1 MMILE
6 VLVSPLVLVAVEPSS
21 FCFFRFDPRLSVF
34 NGMLTNFPPVLR
46 LAIFLLLSS
55 GLHVGLSFYG
65 WVSDPDDSSLTAVP
79 VSVSLLPATNPPQLV
94 ATTEPEQTPTPPRK
108 PSRPKIKPKA
118 EPLVEKIEKASFKKN
133 PDAKIVEKI
142 IVASPAPELVC
153 LAPQENDAEGYLS
166 AVAAASVPV
175 EETVLL
181 ASLVTGDVQV
191 VNESPSFANS
201 LVEAIPHYRSNPLPE
216 YPRLARK
223 KHWEGVV
230 WLLVDVS
237 ADGSV
242 EDLEVEKA
250 CGHKVLDRAAERT
263 VKRWQFSPATRGG
276 LPVSSQVRIP
286 VRFRL
291 EDG

>member
-1 MMILE
+1 MPKI
-6 VLVSPLVLVAVEPSS
+6 
-21 FCFFRFDPRLSVF
+21 
-34 NGMLTNFPPVLR
+34 
-46 LAIFLLLSS
+46 
-55 GLHVGLSFYG
+55 
-65 WVSDPDDSSLTAVP
+65 
-79 VSVSLLPATNPPQLV
+79 
-94 ATTEPEQTPTPPRK
+94 TTSEPEQAPTPPRK
-108 PSRPKIKPKA
+108 PALPKVKPKA
-118 EPLVEKIEKASFKKN
+118 EPLVTKIKKASAQKN
-133 PDAKIVEKI
+133 PDVKIVEKI
-142 IVASPAPELVC
+142 VVDSPAPELVC
-153 LAPQENDAEGYLS
+153 LAPQEDDTEGS
-166 AVAAASVPV
+166 PGAVGATLIPV
-175 EETVLL
+175 EETVLV

-191 VNESPSFANS
+191 VNEASSFSTS
-201 LVEAIPHYRSNPLPE
+201 LVEAIPHYRSNPLPR

-242 EDLEVEKA
+242 EDLDVEKT

-263 VKRWQFSPATRGG
+263 VNRWQFFPATRGG

>member
-1 MMILE
+1 M
-6 VLVSPLVLVAVEPSS
+6 
-21 FCFFRFDPRLSVF
+21 F

-65 WVSDPDDSSLTAVP
+65 WVSDPDDSSLIAVP

-94 ATTEPEQTPTPPRK
+94 ATTEPEQVPAPSRK
-108 PSRPKIKPKA
+108 PSRPAVKSKFVP
-118 EPLVEKIEKASFKKN
+118 PVEKVKKASPQKKPN
-133 PDAKIVEKI
+133 AKIVEKI
-142 IVASPAPELVC
+142 VIDSPAPELVC
-153 LAPQENDAEGYLS
+153 LTPQEADTEGSPRTVTATS
-166 AVAAASVPV
+166 APV
-175 EETVLL
+175 DETVVLD
-181 ASLVTGDVQV
+181 SLVTGDVQI
-191 VNESPSFANS
+191 VNKASSS
-201 LVEAIPHYRSNPLPE
+201 LVEAIPHYRSNPLPK

-237 ADGSV
+237 ADGAV
-242 EDLEVEKA
+242 EDLDVEKT

-263 VKRWQFSPATRGG
+263 VKHWQFSPATRGG

>member
-1 MMILE
+1 M
-6 VLVSPLVLVAVEPSS
+6 
-21 FCFFRFDPRLSVF
+21 F
-34 NGMLTNFPPVLR
+34 NGMLTNLPPVVR
-46 LAIFLLLSS
+46 LAIFLILSS
-55 GLHVGLSFYG
+55 GLHGGLAFYG
-65 WVSDPDDSSLTAVP
+65 WVSDPDDSSLTDVP
-79 VSVSLLPATNPPQLV
+79 VSISLLPATNPPQLL
-94 ATTEPEQTPTPPRK
+94 ATSEPEQVPAPPRK
-108 PSRPKIKPKA
+108 PFRSTVKPKVV
-118 EPLVEKIEKASFKKN
+118 PPVEKIKKASVKKN
-133 PDAKIVEKI
+133 PDVKIVEKI
-142 IVASPAPELVC
+142 VVDSPAPELVC
-153 LAPQENDAEGYLS
+153 PTPQEDTDDS
-166 AVAAASVPV
+166 PVVVAAASVPV
-175 EETVLL
+175 EETVLM

-191 VNESPSFANS
+191 VNQASSSATS

-237 ADGSV
+237 VDGSV
-242 EDLEVEKA
+242 DDLEVEKT
-250 CGHKVLDRAAERT
+250 CGHKVLDRAAQRT

>member
-1 MMILE
+1 MMTNLPPVFRLTIFLFLSLGLHGGLAFYE
-6 VLVSPLVLVAVEPSS
+6 WMSEPS
-21 FCFFRFDPRLSVF
+21 DTGAGV
-34 NGMLTNFPPVLR
+34 
-46 LAIFLLLSS
+46 A
-55 GLHVGLSFYG
+55 
-65 WVSDPDDSSLTAVP
+65 P
-79 VSVSLLPATNPPQLV
+79 VSVSLLPAAKPMPRI
-94 ATTEPEQTPTPPRK
+94 TTSEPEQAPTPPRK
-108 PSRPKIKPKA
+108 PARPKVKSKA
-118 EPLVEKIEKASFKKN
+118 EPPVKKIKKASAQKN
-133 PDAKIVEKI
+133 PDVKIVEKI
-142 IVASPAPELVC
+142 VVDSPAPELVC
-153 LAPQENDAEGYLS
+153 LTPQEDDAEGSHS
-166 AVAAASVPV
+166 AVAVASVPV
-175 EETVLL
+175 EETVLV

-191 VNESPSFANS
+191 VNEASSFSTS

-237 ADGSV
+237 DDGFV
-242 EDLEVEKA
+242 EDLDVEKT

>member
-1 MMILE
+1 M
-6 VLVSPLVLVAVEPSS
+6 
-21 FCFFRFDPRLSVF
+21 FDPRLSVF

-55 GLHVGLSFYG
+55 GLHGGLAFYG
-65 WVSDPDDSSLTAVP
+65 WVSDPDDSSLITVP
-79 VSVSLLPATNPPQLV
+79 VSVSLLSAANSPQLV
-94 ATTEPEQTPTPPRK
+94 TTSEPEQVPPPPRK
-108 PSRPKIKPKA
+108 PSRPKVKPKA
-118 EPLVEKIEKASFKKN
+118 EPPVKKIKKASAKKN
-133 PDAKIVEKI
+133 PDVKIVEK
-142 IVASPAPELVC
+142 VVVDSPAHELVC
-153 LAPQENDAEGYLS
+153 LTPQEADTEGSPRTITATS
-166 AVAAASVPV
+166 APV
-175 EETVLL
+175 EETVIV

-191 VNESPSFANS
+191 INEAPSSAS

-216 YPRLARK
+216 YPRLARR

-237 ADGSV
+237 AAGSV
-242 EDLEVEKA
+242 EDLVVEKT

>member
-1 MMILE
+1 M
-6 VLVSPLVLVAVEPSS
+6 
-21 FCFFRFDPRLSVF
+21 F

-46 LAIFLLLSS
+46 LAIFMLLSS
-55 GLHVGLSFYG
+55 GLHVGLAFYG
-65 WVSDPDDSSLTAVP
+65 WVSEPDDSSLTSVP
-79 VSVSLLPATNPPQLV
+79 VSVSLLPATNPPKLV
-94 ATTEPEQTPTPPRK
+94 ETTEPEQAPAPPRK
-108 PSRPKIKPKA
+108 PSRPAVKSKA
-118 EPLVEKIEKASFKKN
+118 VPPVAKVEKLSFKKN
-133 PDAKIVEKI
+133 PDAKIVEK
-142 IVASPAPELVC
+142 VVVDSPAPELEC
-153 LAPQENDAEGYLS
+153 LTPHEVDAEASPS
-166 AVAAASVPV
+166 AVTAASLPV

-181 ASLVTGDVQV
+181 ASLVTGDVQI
-191 VNESPSFANS
+191 VNEAPSFANS

-242 EDLEVEKA
+242 EELDVEKT
-250 CGHKVLDRAAERT
+250 CGHKVLDRAAKRT

>member
-1 MMILE
+1 M
-6 VLVSPLVLVAVEPSS
+6 
-21 FCFFRFDPRLSVF
+21 F
-34 NGMLTNFPPVLR
+34 NGMLTNLPPVLR
-46 LAIFLLLSS
+46 LAIFLILSS
-55 GLHVGLSFYG
+55 GLHGGLAFYG

-79 VSVSLLPATNPPQLV
+79 VSISLLPATNPPQLL
-94 ATTEPEQTPTPPRK
+94 ATSEPEQVPAPQRK
-108 PSRPKIKPKA
+108 PFRSTVKPKVV
-118 EPLVEKIEKASFKKN
+118 PPVEKIKKASVKKN
-133 PDAKIVEKI
+133 PDVKIVEKI
-142 IVASPAPELVC
+142 VVDSPAPELVC
-153 LAPQENDAEGYLS
+153 PTPQEDTEVS
-166 AVAAASVPV
+166 PVAAATVSVTA
-175 EETVLL
+175 EETVLV

-191 VNESPSFANS
+191 VNEAYSSATS

-237 ADGSV
+237 VDGSV
-242 EDLEVEKA
+242 DDLEIEKT

>member
-1 MMILE
+1 M
-6 VLVSPLVLVAVEPSS
+6 
-21 FCFFRFDPRLSVF
+21 C
-34 NGMLTNFPPVLR
+34 LT
-46 LAIFLLLSS
+46 
-55 GLHVGLSFYG
+55 
-65 WVSDPDDSSLTAVP
+65 
-79 VSVSLLPATNPPQLV
+79 
-94 ATTEPEQTPTPPRK
+94 
-108 PSRPKIKPKA
+108 
-118 EPLVEKIEKASFKKN
+118 
-133 PDAKIVEKI
+133 
-142 IVASPAPELVC
+142 
-153 LAPQENDAEGYLS
+153 PQEPDTEGS
-166 AVAAASVPV
+166 PGAVAATSAPV

>member
-1 MMILE
+1 M
-6 VLVSPLVLVAVEPSS
+6 
-21 FCFFRFDPRLSVF
+21 F

-55 GLHVGLSFYG
+55 GLHVGLSFYD
-65 WVSDPDDSSLTAVP
+65 WVSDPDDSSLNAVP
-79 VSVSLLPATNPPQLV
+79 VSVSLLPAANSPQLV
-94 ATTEPEQTPTPPRK
+94 ATSKPEQIPVPPRK
-108 PSRPKIKPKA
+108 PSRPNVKPKA
-118 EPLVEKIEKASFKKN
+118 EPLVEKVKKASFKKN
-133 PDAKIVEKI
+133 PDAKIIEKI
-142 IVASPAPELVC
+142 IVDSPAPELVC
-153 LAPQENDAEGYLS
+153 LTPQDDTEGS
-166 AVAAASVPV
+166 PGAVASALIPV
-175 EETVLL
+175 EETVLV

-191 VNESPSFANS
+191 VNKASSLSTS
-201 LVEAIPHYRSNPLPE
+201 LVEAIPHYRINPLPE

-237 ADGSV
+237 ADGFV

>member
-1 MMILE
+1 
-6 VLVSPLVLVAVEPSS
+6 
-21 FCFFRFDPRLSVF
+21 VF
-34 NGMLTNFPPVLR
+34 NGMLTNFSPVLR

-79 VSVSLLPATNPPQLV
+79 VSVSLLSAENSPQLV
-94 ATTEPEQTPTPPRK
+94 ATTEPEQGPTLPRK
-108 PSRPKIKPKA
+108 PSRPAVKSKA
-118 EPLVEKIEKASFKKN
+118 VPPVKKVEKASIKKN
-133 PDAKIVEKI
+133 PDAKIFEKI
-142 IVASPAPELVC
+142 VVDSPAPELVC
-153 LAPQENDAEGYLS
+153 LTPQENDAEGSHS
-166 AVAAASVPV
+166 AVAALSVPV
-175 EETVLL
+175 EETVLV

-191 VNESPSFANS
+191 VNEASSFSTS

-237 ADGSV
+237 DDGFV
-242 EDLEVEKA
+242 EDLDVEKT

-291 EDG
+291 EEG

>member
-1 MMILE
+1 M
-6 VLVSPLVLVAVEPSS
+6 
-21 FCFFRFDPRLSVF
+21 F

-55 GLHVGLSFYG
+55 GLHGGLAFYG
-65 WVSDPDDSSLTAVP
+65 WVSDPDDSSLSAVP
-79 VSVSLLPATNPPQLV
+79 VSVSFLPATNPPQLV
-94 ATTEPEQTPTPPRK
+94 ATSETEKVPAPPHK
-108 PSRPKIKPKA
+108 PSRPKVKQKA
-118 EPLVEKIEKASFKKN
+118 VPPVEKIKKASVKKN

-142 IVASPAPELVC
+142 VVDSPAPELVC
-153 LAPQENDAEGYLS
+153 PTPPEETEGAPI
-166 AVAAASVPV
+166 AVTAASVPV
-175 EETVLL
+175 EETVLM
-181 ASLVTGDVQV
+181 ASLVTGDLQIVNQV
-191 VNESPSFANS
+191 SSSAAS

-237 ADGSV
+237 VDGSV
-242 EDLEVEKA
+242 DDLEVEKT
-250 CGHKVLDRAAERT
+250 CGHKVLDRAAQRT

-291 EDG
+291 EEG

>member
-1 MMILE
+1 MM
-6 VLVSPLVLVAVEPSS
+6 
-21 FCFFRFDPRLSVF
+21 
-34 NGMLTNFPPVLR
+34 TNIPPVLR
-46 LAIFLLLSS
+46 LTIFLFLSM
-55 GLHVGLSFYG
+55 GLHGGLAFYE
-65 WVSDPDDSSLTAVP
+65 WMSEPSDSVAGVAP
-79 VSVSLLPATNPPQLV
+79 VSVSLLPAAKPMPII
-94 ATTEPEQTPTPPRK
+94 TTSEPEQAPTPPRK
-108 PSRPKIKPKA
+108 PSRPKLKPKA

-153 LAPQENDAEGYLS
+153 LTPQEPDTEGS
-166 AVAAASVPV
+166 PGAVAATSAPV

-201 LVEAIPHYRSNPLPE
+201 LVEATPHYRSNPLPE

-242 EDLEVEKA
+242 EDLDVEKT
-250 CGHKVLDRAAERT
+250 CGHKVLDRAAGRT

>member
-1 MMILE
+1 MMTN
-6 VLVSPLVLVAVEPSS
+6 
-21 FCFFRFDPRLSVF
+21 LS
-34 NGMLTNFPPVLR
+34 PVLR
-46 LAIFLLLSS
+46 LMIFLLLSL
-55 GLHVGLSFYG
+55 GLHGGVAFYALMSET
-65 WVSDPDDSSLTAVP
+65 SDSGVTAAPVAVTFLTEVKPMQRIAK
-79 VSVSLLPATNPPQLV
+79 A
-94 ATTEPEQTPTPPRK
+94 EPEPEKAPVPPRK
-108 PSRPKIKPKA
+108 PAPPVAKPKA
-118 EPLVEKIEKASFKKN
+118 VPPAAKIKKTLA
-133 PDAKIVEKI
+133 PKKPHVKIVEKS
-142 IVASPAPELVC
+142 VVDSPAPKLECPTPQGADLEASSC
-153 LAPQENDAEGYLS
+153 TLAK
-166 AVAAASVPV
+166 ASTPV
-175 EETVLL
+175 EETVLQ

-191 VNESPSFANS
+191 VNQASSPVTS

-223 KHWEGVV
+223 KHWQGVV

-242 EDLEVEKA
+242 DDLEVEKT
-250 CGHKVLDRAAERT
+250 CGHKILDRAAQRT

>member
-1 MMILE
+1 MF
-6 VLVSPLVLVAVEPSS
+6 S
-21 FCFFRFDPRLSVF
+21 
-34 NGMLTNFPPVLR
+34 GMLTNFPPVLR
-46 LAIFLLLSS
+46 LAVFLLLSS

-65 WVSDPDDSSLTAVP
+65 WVSDPDDSSLTAGP
-79 VSVSLLPATNPPQLV
+79 VSVALLPATNPSQFV
-94 ATTEPEQTPTPPRK
+94 ATTEPEQAPVNPRK
-108 PSRPKIKPKA
+108 PVRPKVKPKA
-118 EPLVEKIEKASFKKN
+118 EPPLKKIKKASAPKKPDVKILEKIVV
-133 PDAKIVEKI
+133 D
-142 IVASPAPELVC
+142 SPTPELVC
-153 LAPQENDAEGYLS
+153 LTPQEDGTEGS
-166 AVAAASVPV
+166 HRAVAAASVPV
-175 EETVLL
+175 EETVLV
-181 ASLVTGDVQV
+181 ASLVAGDVQV
-191 VNESPSFANS
+191 VNETSSFSTS

-237 ADGSV
+237 ADGLV
-242 EDLEVEKA
+242 EDLDVEKT

>member
-1 MMILE
+1 MMMNL
-6 VLVSPLVLVAVEPSS
+6 
-21 FCFFRFDPRLSVF
+21 
-34 NGMLTNFPPVLR
+34 PPVLR
-46 LAIFLLLSS
+46 LTIFLLLSLGMHGGLAFYEWMSEPSDS
-55 GLHVGLSFYG
+55 GV
-65 WVSDPDDSSLTAVP
+65 VAAP
-79 VSVSLLPATNPPQLV
+79 VSVSLLPAAKLMPKM
-94 ATTEPEQTPTPPRK
+94 TTSEPEQAPTPPRK
-108 PSRPKIKPKA
+108 PSRPKVKPKA
-118 EPLVEKIEKASFKKN
+118 EPPVKKIKKASAPKS
-133 PDAKIVEKI
+133 PDVKIVEKI
-142 IVASPAPELVC
+142 VVDSPALELVC
-153 LAPQENDAEGYLS
+153 LTPQENDAEGSHS
-166 AVAAASVPV
+166 AVAAASAPV
-175 EETVLL
+175 EETVLV
-181 ASLVTGDVQV
+181 ASLVAGNVQV
-191 VNESPSFANS
+191 VNEASSSTS

-237 ADGSV
+237 DDGFV
-242 EDLEVEKA
+242 EDLDVEKT

>member
-1 MMILE
+1 L
-6 VLVSPLVLVAVEPSS
+6 LVLT
-21 FCFFRFDPRLSVF
+21 
-34 NGMLTNFPPVLR
+34 GMMTTLPPVFR
-46 LAIFLLLSS
+46 LTIFLLLSL
-55 GLHVGLSFYG
+55 GLHGGLAFYE
-65 WVSDPDDSSLTAVP
+65 WKNNSDASGVVVAP
-79 VSVSLLPATNPPQLV
+79 VSVALLPASKPMPQIKKS
-94 ATTEPEQTPTPPRK
+94 EPEQVPAPLQK
-108 PSRPKIKPKA
+108 PSRPALKPKTA
-118 EPLVEKIEKASFKKN
+118 PQVAQVEKNVTKKR

-142 IVASPAPELVC
+142 VIDSPAPELVC
-153 LAPQENDAEGYLS
+153 PTPQEDTEVS
-166 AVAAASVPV
+166 PVAAATAPVPT
-175 EETVLL
+175 EETVLM

-191 VNESPSFANS
+191 VNQTSSPVTS

-223 KHWEGVV
+223 KHWQGVV

-237 ADGSV
+237 VDGSV
-242 EDLEVEKA
+242 DDLEIEKT
-250 CGHKVLDRAAERT
+250 CGHKVLDRAAQRT